1 MASGS
6 EGFKGINSARK
17 GKSKAGKRKLP
28 RMNSSQGN
36 LPF

>member
-17 GKSKAGKRKLP
+17 GKSKASKRTLP
-28 RMNSSQGN
+28 RMNVSQGN
-36 LPF
+36 SPF